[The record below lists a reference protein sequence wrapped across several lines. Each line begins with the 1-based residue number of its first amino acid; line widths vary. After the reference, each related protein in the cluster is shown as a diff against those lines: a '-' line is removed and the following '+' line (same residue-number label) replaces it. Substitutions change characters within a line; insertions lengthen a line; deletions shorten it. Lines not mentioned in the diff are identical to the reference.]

1 MAVGSTITYQILIGS
16 KSTDGSIA
24 NWLNHDSVTASADTI
39 VAEAEAWIY
48 RDLRH
53 WQMLTSATGTFTAN
67 LPGGAT
73 PTNFI
78 AIPAD
83 YLEDKLLYITGT
95 QFTKMIRKPIEEV
108 ISLWNYDGNGFQIP
122 QQPYYY
128 FNDNTNIVFDSPP
141 DQAYPYLLYYYQQPQ
156 SLATDANG
164 QNFLTQFYPRLLRS
178 ACCLMAAEFMK
189 DAGQGTYDR
198 TYWEQQAAMELAKA
212 QAESDHSVR
221 SQDIG
226 MILQ

>member
-1 MAVGSTITYQILIGS
+1 MAVGSSITYATLIAS
-16 KSTDGSIA
+16 KSTDGSIS

-39 VAEAEAWIY
+39 VADAEAWIY

-53 WQMLTSATGTFTAN
+53 WRMLTSTTGTFTLNA
-67 LPGGAT
+67 PGT
-73 PTNFI
+73 SNVIDFI
-78 AIPAD
+78 ALPAD

-95 QFTKMIRKPIEEV
+95 QFTRMVRKPIEEV
-108 ISLWNYDGNGFQIP
+108 ISLYGYDGNGFRIP

-128 FNDNTNIVFDSPP
+128 FNDQTNLKFDAPP
-141 DQAYPYLLYYYQQPQ
+141 DQTYPYLLYYYQQLA
-156 SLATDANG
+156 SLATSST
-164 QNFLTQFYPRLLRS
+164 NFLTQFYPRLLRS

-189 DAGQGTYDR
+189 DAGQGNYDR
-198 TYWEQQAAMELAKA
+198 TYWEQQAGMELAKA